1 MTFFQNLWR
10 DLVDKRLWPVAI
22 ALVLAAVAVPFLIGS
37 GSAPPVGA
45 ASSATP
51 PAATGA
57 STAQIAVAA
66 RPGDK
71 PVRRAGAAR
80 DPFKPLV
87 FAKSA
92 VGTAAAAGGV
102 AASVATGTASTAS
115 GVTGVT
121 GTAGTGGGSG
131 AGAGAGAASGAASTP
146 ASRSTPTTTTV
157 TKTKLVD
164 YALSVQI
171 KRSGK
176 LTVRKGLRAVTYIP
190 SPVYPLLSFLGVK
203 SDGRTATFLVSDG
216 VAVSG
221 ADRVC
226 RPSRATCRLLEL
238 QAGDNVLLT
247 RTPPSGGEAK
257 RYRVRIVRLAL
268 TETTRAPVAR
278 TSGRAGQAAT
288 RAATARAAGAAPPL
302 RLAPARQVTSV
313 TATTG

>member
-37 GSAPPVGA
+37 GSSPPVGA

-92 VGTAAAAGGV
+92 VGTAAAASGV
-102 AASVATGTASTAS
+102 AASGATGTASTAS
-115 GVTGVT
+115 GVSGVT
-121 GTAGTGGGSG
+121 GTAGTGGGS
-131 AGAGAGAASGAASTP
+131 GAGAASGAASTP

-190 SPVYPLLSFLGVK
+190 SPAYPLLSFLGVK

-278 TSGRAGQAAT
+278 TSGRAGQATT